1 MRCPTAAPS
10 PSSSSWRLPDSW
22 ELQLLHFWLFLG
34 IYLAALLGNG
44 LIIAAVACDHR
55 LHTPMYFFL
64 LNLSLLDLGS
74 ISTTLPKAMA
84 NCLWDTRAI
93 SYQGSEYFLLTVMAY
108 DRYMAICKP
117 LHYGTLLGSRAC
129 VHMAAAV
136 WGCGVL
142 YAVLHTA
149 NTFSVPLCKGRD
161 VDQFFCAVPHIL
173 KLSCSDSYLSEAGL
187 LVIFRAVLRIPSEQ
201 GRHKAFSTCLPHLAV
216 VSLYVS
222 TGIFAHLKPSSI
234 SSPSLDLVVSFL
246 YSVVPPAVN
255 PLIYSMRNQE
265 LKDALWKLAQGDLF
279 QSVRVFLV
287 LGSSKVDEA
296 VQMPSCDGLTLASS
310 QPDTQLSDNFNRTK
324 GENKSET
331 SWVKINLQGLCSP
344 VFLLIYLVVLTGN
357 SLIALTTA
365 VDSSLHGPMDFFLR
379 SLSLLEICYASVT
392 LPKKLDLL
400 VLLGSIKCLL
410 LAALAYDRYKAI
422 CAPLHYTLIMSRGLC
437 ISLVT
442 PTNGFDGWTV
452 RWVRNWLDGHVQ
464 SIVVNSSMSRW
475 KAMTSGVPQGSVLG
489 PLLFNIF
496 INDIDSG
503 IECTLSKFAPD
514 TKLSG
519 VVDMPVG
526 WDAIQRDV
534 DKLEK
539 WAHVNLMR
547 VLHLGLGN
555 PHSPYRMGDEGIE
568 NCPSEKDLGVPV
580 DEKLHMSQQCAR
592 AAQKANHILG
602 CIKRSV
608 ASRLRE
614 VILPLYSAPVRPD
627 LEYCVQLWS
636 PQHRKDMDLLEWVRR
651 MATETIRG
659 LEHLC
664 YEERLRELGLFSLAE
679 KRLRGDLLAAFQHS
693 NGGL

>member
-1 MRCPTAAPS
+1 MVTS
-10 PSSSSWRLPDSW
+10 VL
-22 ELQLLHFWLFLG
+22 
-34 IYLAALLGNG
+34 
-44 LIIAAVACDHR
+44 
-55 LHTPMYFFL
+55 
-64 LNLSLLDLGS
+64 
-74 ISTTLPKAMA
+74 
-84 NCLWDTRAI
+84 
-93 SYQGSEYFLLTVMAY
+93 
-108 DRYMAICKP
+108 
-117 LHYGTLLGSRAC
+117 LLGS
-129 VHMAAAV
+129 
-136 WGCGVL
+136 
-142 YAVLHTA
+142 
-149 NTFSVPLCKGRD
+149 D
-161 VDQFFCAVPHIL
+161 
-173 KLSCSDSYLSEAGL
+173 L
-187 LVIFRAVLRIPSEQ
+187 L
-201 GRHKAFSTCLPHLAV
+201 
-216 VSLYVS
+216 
-222 TGIFAHLKPSSI
+222 
-234 SSPSLDLVVSFL
+234 
-246 YSVVPPAVN
+246 
-255 PLIYSMRNQE
+255 
-265 LKDALWKLAQGDLF
+265 

-296 VQMPSCDGLTLASS
+296 VQMPSCDGLTLARS
-310 QPDTQLSDNFNRTK
+310 QPDTQLSDNLNRTK
-324 GENKSET
+324 GENKSEKLMGQDKPLAIVLSVSRVHFEPDAAIT
-331 SWVKINLQGLCSP
+331 TRGIRCDCHWENAPKKRRGESHRWIWIHSSGTFSDPSSLQGLCSP

-357 SLIALTTA
+357 SLIALTT

-392 LPKKLDLL
+392 LPKKLVGFLMQDGRISWFCWAASNAFSWLPWPMTATKPYGSLHQPGGGVVGYYVPHVAVQVQVGQTEQVFTLPFCASHDLHHFFCDVPPL
-400 VLLGSIKCLL
+400 LELACADTSWNQVMLYTIILLFAILPFSFIVLSYIKSIRPVLKIPSVKGRHKAFSTCSSHLGVV
-410 LAALAYDRYKAI
+410 
-422 CAPLHYTLIMSRGLC
+422 TLFYGSATVVYLNRHSRH
-437 ISLVT
+437 ST

-452 RWVRNWLDGHVQ
+452 RWVRNWLDGHIQ

-475 KAMTSGVPQGSVLG
+475 RPMTSGVPQGSVLG

-580 DEKLHMSQQCAR
+580 DEKLDMSQQYAR
-592 AAQKANHILG
+592 AAQKATHILG

-614 VILPLYSAPVRPD
+614 VILPLYSAPVRPE
-627 LEYCVQLWS
+627 LEYCVQLWR
-636 PQHRKDMDLLEWVRR
+636 PQQRKDMDLLEWVRR
-651 MATETIRG
+651 MATEMIRG

-679 KRLRGDLLAAFQHS
+679 KRLWGDLLAAFQHS